1 MEQSDRREL
10 FGQMVRA
17 RAFEEASA
25 DLWHRG
31 LISGELH
38 LGIGEEAVYAGVV
51 SHLRD
56 GDGLAADHRPS
67 EPMLIRG
74 TDPEL
79 MFLEMLGSEDGLCG
93 GQGGHM
99 HLFDPERRAA
109 SDGIVGAAG
118 PLACGFA
125 LDSQIGHTAGVSV
138 AFFGEGA
145 ANQGM
150 LLEAFNLAVVWK
162 LPVLFVCKDSALA
175 ITTRKSE
182 SVGGDLVRRARGFGL
197 KASRVNGSDVASVWC
212 SAGSAIK
219 RARRGRGPSL
229 LLCRVHRPEGHLLG
243 DPLLR
248 AVRDPVGQTG
258 ELGPPLAR
266 SLNAETGAHIF
277 ERLKAMSRIGGAIG
291 VAAREAMF
299 ARRDPLSRARRG
311 LPDEDADQI
320 DGAARAEIEAAR
332 DAALATLGVTRA

>member
-1 MEQSDRREL
+1 MPQPDQGEL
-10 FGQMVRA
+10 FRQMVRA
-17 RAFEEASA
+17 RAFEEVSA
-25 DLWHRG
+25 ELWHRG

-51 SHLRD
+51 SHLID

-99 HLFDPERRAA
+99 HLFNPERLAA

-125 LDSQIGHTAGVSV
+125 LSSQLGHTSGVSV

-145 ANQGM
+145 TNQGM

-175 ITTRKSE
+175 ITTRRPE
-182 SVGGDLVRRARGFGL
+182 SVGGDLVRRARSFGM
-197 KASRVNGSDVASVWC
+197 KASRVDGSDVAAVWR
-212 SAGSAIK
+212 SAGGAIG
-219 RARRGRGPSL
+219 RARRGRGPSF

-248 AVRDPVGQTG
+248 AVRDPIGQTG

-266 SLNAETGAHIF
+266 SLSADTGAHVL
-277 ERLKAMSRIGGAIG
+277 ERLKATSRLGVAIG

-299 ARRDPLSRARRG
+299 ARRDPLHRARRG
-311 LPDEDADQI
+311 LPEVEAERIEDEARREIADAC
-320 DGAARAEIEAAR
+320 E
-332 DAALATLGVTRA
+332 AALAKVGVTDA